1 MHPNP
6 PVSFQSHSPR
16 FRWVGISAA
25 AVFALAWCIIGS
37 FGTPLRADDP
47 TAVASPG
54 AVANQHNV
62 SQWLDQQLPEVLQL
76 YAWLHAHPEVS
87 FEEKETA
94 AKLAGLWREAGFDVT
109 ENVGG
114 FGIVGVLKNGEGPT
128 VMLRTDLDA
137 LPVTEQTPVPY
148 ASKQTVTREDGSST
162 GVMHACGHDIH
173 MTNLTTVL
181 QWLAEHRDAWS
192 GTLLAIGQP
201 AEEHGAGAKAML
213 EDGLFERFPR
223 PDYALA
229 MHVGSDTPTGQISI
243 RPGFSQANVDS
254 VDITMKGR
262 GGHGSAPHTTIDPV
276 VQAAELVI
284 SLQMIVS
291 REIAPIEPAVVTV
304 GSIHGGTKHNV
315 IGNDCT
321 LQLTVRS
328 YSPDVR
334 DQLLKAIR
342 RRAFG
347 IAATHAAPEPDVVL
361 SEGTPSLKNDAELAG
376 RMRTVFSELLGDDN
390 VVENEP
396 SMGGE
401 DFSRYGIEGVPILMY
416 KVGSVSQARLDRF
429 EKLGIPPASLH
440 SAVYY
445 PDAEQTLRVSIG
457 AMTSGV
463 LELMPPN

>member
-1 MHPNP
+1 MNLQSRSTTQSRWFRNSLVMMHAALFGCVVGPIVAQDSKP
-6 PVSFQSHSPR
+6 ATTVSDS
-16 FRWVGISAA
+16 SA
-25 AVFALAWCIIGS
+25 IG
-37 FGTPLRADDP
+37 TD
-47 TAVASPG
+47 
-54 AVANQHNV
+54 V
-62 SQWLDQQLPEVLQL
+62 SEWLDQRIPETLEL
-76 YAWLHAHPEVS
+76 YTWLHAHPEVS

-94 AKLAGLWREAGFDVT
+94 AKLADRWRDAGFEVT
-109 ENVGG
+109 ANVGG
-114 FGIVGVLKNGEGPT
+114 HGIVGVLKNGEGPT

-137 LPVTEQTPVPY
+137 LPVTEQTPVSY
-148 ASKQTVTREDGSST
+148 ASTQTVTREDGSST

-173 MTNLTTVL
+173 MTSLTTAL
-181 QWLAEHRDAWS
+181 QWLAAHRESWS
-192 GTLLAIGQP
+192 GTIVAIGQP

-229 MHVGSDTPTGQISI
+229 MHVGSDTPTGQISM

-262 GGHGSAPHTTIDPV
+262 GGHGSAPHTTIDPI
-276 VQAAELVI
+276 VQAAELVM

-315 IGNDCT
+315 IGNDCK

-328 YSPDVR
+328 YSPEIR
-334 DQLLKAIR
+334 EQLLAAIR

-361 SEGTPSLKNDAELAG
+361 SEGTPSLKNDADLAA
-376 RMRTVFSELLGDDN
+376 RIRPIFSAQLGPEN
-390 VVENEP
+390 VIQNEP

-401 DFSRYGIEGVPILMY
+401 DFSRYGIAGVPILMY
-416 KVGSVSQARLDRF
+416 QVGSVNQARLDRF
-429 EKLGIPPASLH
+429 AQLGIPPASLH

-445 PDAEQTLRVSIG
+445 PDAEETLRVSVP
-457 AMTSGV
+457 AMV
-463 LELMPPN
+463 AAAVELMPADPTTSSN